1 MNFCTIYFDNIC
13 LEISTEINNLFFF
26 LRVSNIYI
34 LTFMPF
40 IVKKLV
46 PHIQSKS
53 PLVSLKPCPHVL
65 SQQTLLF
72 YTDLLSFSFP
82 LGRAE
87 FS

>member
-1 MNFCTIYFDNIC
+1 
-13 LEISTEINNLFFF
+13 
-26 LRVSNIYI
+26 
-34 LTFMPF
+34 MPF

-72 YTDLLSFSFP
+72 YTALLSFSFP

-87 FS
+87 FSQVSNSVCKEPRCESITRGAEQH